1 MTCRYCKA
9 DTVPVLDLGFSPPS
23 NQYIQKVKDIEYYYP
38 LKLNWCINCNLL
50 QTSADIDSQLLFDDD
65 YSYFSSY
72 SSSWI
77 AHCERLVDDIQDN
90 YKCDNVVE
98 VASNDGYLLEILK
111 NRNIEA
117 YGIEPTKSTAA
128 VAIEKNLNVVNDFL
142 TFNLAKK
149 LVDERGKVD
158 VLIANNV
165 LAHVPDLKD
174 FIKSI
179 CTLLDKDGFAI
190 IEFPYAKNLAENNQ
204 FDTIY
209 HEHYSYFTLST
220 VKLLFNENGLEV
232 VDVKNIETHGG
243 SLRIY
248 SQRMDNNRIVSS
260 RVSEMLTHEIQ
271 TKINSVG
278 YFLGMQKTALET
290 KIKLLQ
296 FLLDCKLRNK
306 KVIAYG
312 AAAKGN
318 TLLNY
323 CGIKKD
329 LIEFVVDKNPYKV
342 GKLLPGSQIP
352 IKNDSEIKVSRPEYI
367 LILPWNLMD
376 EIIKQLDYAK
386 EWGAKFVIAIPSLT
400 IK

>member
-9 DTVPVLDLGFSPPS
+9 DIVPLLDLGFSPPS
-23 NQYIQKVKDIEYYYP
+23 NQYIHKALDVEYYYP
-38 LKLNWCINCNLL
+38 LILNSCVNCRLL
-50 QTSADIDSQLLFDDD
+50 QTSINIDSKLLFDDD

-72 SSSWI
+72 SSTWL
-77 AHCERLVDDIQDN
+77 AHCEKLVDEIKDN
-90 YKCDNVVE
+90 FKCDNVLE
-98 VASNDGYLLEILK
+98 VASNDGYLLKILK
-111 NRNIEA
+111 NKGINA
-117 YGIEPTKSTAA
+117 YGIEPTKSTAE
-128 VAIEKNLNVVNDFL
+128 VAIQKNLNVVNDFL
-142 TFNLAKK
+142 TIKLAKR
-149 LVDERGKVD
+149 LVKEKGNVD

-179 CTLLDKDGFAI
+179 YTLIDSNGVAI
-190 IEFPYAKNLAENNQ
+190 IEFPYAKNLVEDNQ

-220 VKLLFNENGLEV
+220 VKYIFNENKLEI

-248 SQRMDNNRIVSS
+248 AKRMSNNLKVSNQ
-260 RVSEMLTHEIQ
+260 VTEILTNEN
-271 TKINSVG
+271 KVNLNSLE
-278 YFLGMQKTALET
+278 YFSNMQKTAVKA
-290 KIKLLQ
+290 KINLLN
-296 FLLDCKLRNK
+296 FLLDCKVKNK

-329 LIEFVVDKNPYKV
+329 LLDYVVDKNPYKI
-342 GKLLPGSQIP
+342 GKLLPGSRIP
-352 IKNDSEIKVSRPEYI
+352 IKDETEIEDSRPDYI
-367 LILPWNLMD
+367 LILPWNIKN
-376 EIIKQLDYAK
+376 EIIDQLNYVK
-386 EWGAKFVIAIPSLT
+386 EWNAKFVVAIPSLI

>member
-1 MTCRYCKA
+1 MSCRYCKSE
-9 DTVPVLDLGFSPPS
+9 TILLLDLGFSPPS
-23 NQYIQKVKDIEYYYP
+23 NQYIQKIMDVEYYYP
-38 LKLNWCINCNLL
+38 LILNSCVNCGLL

-72 SSSWI
+72 STTWI
-77 AHCERLVDDIQDN
+77 SHCEKLVDEIQAN
-90 YKCDNVVE
+90 FKCDNVVE
-98 VASNDGYLLEILK
+98 VASNDGYLLEIFK
-111 NRNIEA
+111 NKGINA
-117 YGIEPTKSTAA
+117 YGIEPTKSTAE
-128 VAIEKNLNVVNDFL
+128 VAIQKNLNVVNDFL
-142 TFNLAKK
+142 TLDLAKN
-149 LVDERGKVD
+149 LVEENGNAD

-179 CTLLDKDGFAI
+179 YTLLDRNGVAI
-190 IEFPYAKNLAENNQ
+190 IEFPYAKNLVELNQ

-220 VKLLFNENGLEV
+220 LKIIFNENELEI
-232 VDVKNIETHGG
+232 VDVKNITTHGG

-248 SQRMDNNRIVSS
+248 AKKLTNGLKVSTH
-260 RVSEMLTHEIQ
+260 VTEMLINERQ
-271 TKINSVG
+271 TKINSIE
-278 YFLGMQKTALET
+278 YFSNMQKTAFES
-290 KIKLLQ
+290 KINLLN
-296 FLLDCKLRNK
+296 FLIDCKLKNK
-306 KVIAYG
+306 KVAAYG

-329 LIEFVVDKNPYKV
+329 LLEFVVDKNPHKV

-352 IKNDSEIKVSRPEYI
+352 IKDVTAIKASRPDFI
-367 LILPWNLMD
+367 LILPWNIMD
-376 EIIKQLDYAK
+376 EVILQLDYAR
-386 EWGAKFVIAIPSLT
+386 EWNAKFVIAIPSLI

>member
-1 MTCRYCKA
+1 MSCRYCKSE
-9 DTVPVLDLGFSPPS
+9 TILLLDLGFSPPS
-23 NQYIQKVKDIEYYYP
+23 NQYIQKIMDVEYYYP
-38 LKLNWCINCNLL
+38 LILNSCVNCGLL

-72 SSSWI
+72 STTWI
-77 AHCERLVDDIQDN
+77 SHCEKLVDEIQAN
-90 YKCDNVVE
+90 FKCDNVVE
-98 VASNDGYLLEILK
+98 VASNDGYLLEIFK
-111 NRNIEA
+111 NKGINA
-117 YGIEPTKSTAA
+117 YGIEPTKSTAE
-128 VAIEKNLNVVNDFL
+128 VAIQKNLNVVNDFL
-142 TFNLAKK
+142 TLDLAKN
-149 LVDERGKVD
+149 LVEENGNAD

-179 CTLLDKDGFAI
+179 YTLLDRNGVAI
-190 IEFPYAKNLAENNQ
+190 IEFPYAKNLVELNQ

-220 VKLLFNENGLEV
+220 LKIIFNENELEI
-232 VDVKNIETHGG
+232 VDVKNITTHGG

-248 SQRMDNNRIVSS
+248 AKKMTNGLKVSTH
-260 RVSEMLTHEIQ
+260 VTEMLINERQ
-271 TKINSVG
+271 TKINSIE
-278 YFLGMQKTALET
+278 YFSNMQKTAFES
-290 KIKLLQ
+290 KINLLN
-296 FLLDCKLRNK
+296 FLIDCKLKNK
-306 KVIAYG
+306 KVAAYG

-329 LIEFVVDKNPYKV
+329 LLEFVVDKNPHKV

-352 IKNDSEIKVSRPEYI
+352 IKDVTAIKASRPDFI
-367 LILPWNLMD
+367 LILPWNIMD
-376 EIIKQLDYAK
+376 EVILQLDYAR
-386 EWGAKFVIAIPSLT
+386 EWNAKFVIAIPSLI